1 MTGKHP
7 KTAAPSS
14 NEQLIAAWKTPRGLR
29 LEAQYARDN
38 SYTNILPSTLETAAD
53 EIERLRAGLERILN
67 LEPLNGRDIFDARGI
82 ARDVL
87 RGEVET
93 TSDEAG

>member
-1 MTGKHP
+1 MTDAHP
-7 KTAAPSS
+7 PS